1 VIAAFLHSDRRPG
14 ERRLWRCSCCRR
26 SGSRARRG
34 LLHEV
39 APTFTLEAGL
49 PLVVADRSQIQQLIM
64 NLVVNG
70 VESTGRRQ
78 APSGSAR
85 ARSSSARWTRAGS
98 FVRSE
103 VAPGAYVELEVTDT
117 GSGMSAAA
125 QARIFDPF
133 FTTKFTG
140 RGLGLAAV
148 HGIVQGQRPRSPLR
162 RCPPPASLF
171 DSSEAL
177 ERRLRCRMAELSRTA
192 LHAAAW
198 RAVARDRSIVSGIA
212 TVAGALP

>member
-1 VIAAFLHSDRRPG
+1 M
-14 ERRLWRCSCCRR
+14 
-26 SGSRARRG
+26 
-34 LLHEV
+34 

-70 VESTGRRQ
+70 VESHGEE
-78 APSGSAR
+78 
-85 ARSSSARWTRAGS
+85 AGS
-98 FVRSE
+98 VR
-103 VAPGAYVELEVTDT
+103 VRTRTVQLRAADARGQFRAI
-117 GSGMSAAA
+117 GSGAGSLRG
-125 QARIFDPF
+125 ARGDGHRQRHERCGSGPDLRPLLHHQ
-133 FTTKFTG
+133 FTG

-198 RAVARDRSIVSGIA
+198 RAVARDSSSVSGIA